1 MRWLEGVPWFR
12 WNYDAWNERLLA
24 YYFRS
29 SDPAALARAVDSL
42 PATPEDLAEVA
53 GATAAEADRVSEAF
67 VSQIAA
73 TLPKHKLSFCRY
85 CVHHEHRAGWNPK
98 SSTEPHFFGML
109 WFTCLVAYGYPT
121 ADDQFFGRVR
131 GLLGKADNFRD
142 ADEEQRACLPRL
154 WREFAEWTHRRR
166 AAGDGIRVLELPP
179 ESRNREV
186 IGFSHFLAFP
196 NRKDRGALAKALW
209 ESGLVGFEPPIQ
221 PVVKVLESRR
231 KTFSKDFLGDLDEF
245 VQRLAHGEDPRES
258 PFWRAVR
265 REALTPVESAN
276 NPKAANRTGLL
287 WFAGEDGLRPIIV
300 CDGSR
305 PLPLGFEA
313 KPLDADPEWD
323 AFVTGSDGDAE
334 AAWREAFDGGELL
347 PLGLRRIVSQGLLVL
362 RERSAGTFEVAT
374 GSDVQGCDSAIVR
387 SDLTAAFLATFRGAS
402 FPAMVDGWNEVTGC
416 TVRQLDELPTGLEG
430 ATQLMRTMSPPSV
443 SMVGGVHVPGAFLF
457 SRSFLPRVRAPEAN
471 GVTAQRAGSLPSE
484 WQACLRLDNGD
495 WALPAGV
502 DRAGEY
508 IVRANWQLAESGH
521 APIER
526 ASETPL
532 RLVEEVV
539 DDEYKSKA
547 SSDCYVESCPE
558 AEREIGDLDEVPLGI
573 TSSLADASTDFLEL
587 DGSARFLGPGEG
599 EMSLERGTGFDWL
612 VLGPKGT
619 PDVLVFVGDSN
630 RPTLPIQRRSP
641 KKGDRTHW
649 RAGFSG
655 AKRRFWRTPE
665 GAYEDI
671 DTAPASVRAA
681 LQLYRHHRPA
691 ATAEHC
697 RETGLE
703 TLPQEALLTTP
714 TSERARHAV
723 DVLAALACRR
733 SGLSYPQVRDL
744 LADLIGADDP
754 ILIQQVLQAWAEAGA
769 LDLLRTPVVTRTL
782 VMARRPRFILVRRGP
797 DVDAALTGL
806 VTTLRHQA
814 IGFALDRVGSS
825 LRQVSLPA
833 PSPWL
838 PSSLRLRGDPRII
851 EQVRV
856 AAGLGP
862 SEWLE
867 WSDITT
873 IPRTLDVRL
882 AIDAL
887 PRTVPPESFRTDA
900 VWDWKRVTF
909 SRGAVTRDGRIT
921 LERRIHRDFSTIYV
935 VIEDGHPVQWTYSR
949 SWALLIAHTKKGS
962 QPFHSS
968 GTGTIWSQGL
978 SPVHL
983 PLALGRL
990 CSVIGEG
997 VPGPQRVFGPGG
1009 ELRRIYPFGRRF
1021 KSILER
1027 VLPGEWVVHNESTEG
1042 AHAGSHR

>member
-1 MRWLEGVPWFR
+1 MRWLEGVPWDR

-24 YYFRS
+24 FYFRS
-29 SDPAALARAVDSL
+29 SDPAALRCAVDSL

-53 GATAAEADRVSEAF
+53 GATAADAERVAAAF

-73 TLPKHKLSFCRY
+73 TLPKHKVSFCRY
-85 CVHHEHRAGWNPK
+85 CVHHGYRAGWDPE
-98 SSTEPHFFGML
+98 SSAEPHFFGML

-121 ADDQFFGRVR
+121 VEDQFFGRVR

-154 WREFAEWTHRRR
+154 WREFAEWTRRR
-166 AAGDGIRVLELPP
+166 RSAGDDVRVLELPP
-179 ESRNREV
+179 ESRSREV

-221 PVVKVLESRR
+221 PVVKVLETRR
-231 KTFSKDFLGDLDEF
+231 RTFSKDFLGDFDEF
-245 VQRLAHGEDPRES
+245 VDRLAHGEDPRES

-265 REALTPVESAN
+265 REALTPVESAS
-276 NPKAANRTGLL
+276 NPKTTHRTGLL
-287 WFAGEDGLRPIIV
+287 WFAGEDGLRPIVV

-305 PLPLGFEA
+305 PLPPGFESM
-313 KPLDADPEWD
+313 PLDADPEWD
-323 AFVTGSDGDAE
+323 AYVSGPGGDVE
-334 AAWREAFDGGELL
+334 AAWREAFDRGELL
-347 PLGLRRIVSQGLLVL
+347 PLGLRRLVAQGLLVL
-362 RERSAGTFEVAT
+362 RERSAGTFEAAT

-387 SDLTAAFLATFRGAS
+387 RDLTAGFLATFGGES
-402 FPAMVDGWNEVTGC
+402 FPAMVDGWNEVSGC
-416 TVRQLDELPTGLEG
+416 RVRQLDDLPPGLDR
-430 ATQLMRTMSPPSV
+430 ATQLMRTMSPPAV
-443 SMVGGVHVPGAFLF
+443 GVVGGVHVPGAFLF
-457 SRSFLPRVRAPEAN
+457 SLSFLPRVRAPEAI
-471 GVTAQRAGSLPSE
+471 GVTAQRTGNPSSD
-484 WQACLRLDNGD
+484 WQACSRLDNGD
-495 WALPAGV
+495 WALPSGV
-502 DRAGEY
+502 DRAGDY
-508 IVRANWQLAESGH
+508 VIRASWQLTEPGH
-521 APIER
+521 AIIER

-532 RLVEEVV
+532 RLVEQVV
-539 DDEYKSKA
+539 DDEYKSKP
-547 SSDCYVESCPE
+547 SSDCYVECCPE
-558 AEREIGDLDEVPLGI
+558 AEREIGDLVEVPLGI
-573 TSSLADASTDFLEL
+573 TSSRADASTDFLEL

-599 EMSLERGTGFDWL
+599 EMSFEREPGFDWL
-612 VLGPKGT
+612 ALGPKGA
-619 PDVLVFVGDSN
+619 PDALVFVGDTN
-630 RPTLPIQRRSP
+630 RPTPPEQRRSP

-649 RAGFSG
+649 RAGFSS
-655 AKRRFWRTPE
+655 AKRRLWRTPE
-665 GAYEDI
+665 GAYESI
-671 DTAPASVRAA
+671 ESAPAGVRDA
-681 LQLYRHHRPA
+681 LQLYRHHKSPVI
-691 ATAEHC
+691 AEHC

-703 TLPQEALLTTP
+703 TLPQEALLTAT

-744 LADLIGADDP
+744 LADLIGVDDP

-782 VMARRPRFILVRRGP
+782 VVARRPRFVLVRRGP

-806 VTTLRHQA
+806 VTTLRRRE
-814 IGFALDRVGSS
+814 IGFALERIGSS

-838 PSSLRLRGDPRII
+838 PSSLRLRGDPSVI
-851 EQVRV
+851 EKVRD

-867 WSDITT
+867 WPDLTT
-873 IPRTLDVRL
+873 IPSTLDVRS
-882 AIDAL
+882 AIDTL
-887 PRTVPPESFRTDA
+887 PRTAPPESFRTDA
-900 VWDWKRVTF
+900 VWDWKRVSF
-909 SRGAVTRDGRIT
+909 SRGASVREGKIT

-935 VIEDGHPVQWTYSR
+935 VLEDGHPSRWTYSR
-949 SWALLIAHTKKGS
+949 SWALLLAHAENES
-962 QPFHSS
+962 RPFHSS
-968 GTGTIWSQGL
+968 ATGTIWSQGR

-997 VPGPQRVFGPGG
+997 VPGPQRIGG
-1009 ELRRIYPFGRRF
+1009 ATGDLRRVYPFGRRF
-1021 KSILER
+1021 RSIVER
-1027 VLPGEWVVHNESTEG
+1027 VLPSEWVVHNESTER